1 MPKEPETH
9 FAMNPIVHRRM
20 IACALTATIG
30 VALIV
35 LAWVVHQRLGRSSH
49 VTGWTLL
56 TCVGLLLLLGLRKKL
71 IMLPLIP
78 VRIWTQFHIYT
89 GLFALLVYGLHVPTI
104 VASGFFESTLSLLF
118 LSVAGSGLYGVW
130 ISRRG
135 AKRLTAIPGEYR
147 FDRFGWHRRTIADR
161 AAEIVTQIGHSADV
175 PVIATFYRERLQH
188 YFSNRPSFAY
198 VLVPTSMRR
207 RRILTELGELDRYFS
222 DNVRQAA
229 GKLAALV
236 RNRDDLDFHY
246 ATQLRMRMWLAMH
259 IAMSVAMIVF
269 VIVHVLMA
277 LRFQGT

>member
-1 MPKEPETH
+1 
-9 FAMNPIVHRRM
+9 MNPIIQRRL
-20 IACALTATIG
+20 IACLITAT
-30 VALIV
+30 ASFV
-35 LAWVVHQRLGRSSH
+35 LAGLTWLVHQRLGQAAH
-49 VTGWTLL
+49 ATGWTLL
-56 TCVGLLLLLGLRKKL
+56 ACVGLLLLLGIRKKL
-71 IMLPLIP
+71 VMLPLLS
-78 VRIWTQFHIYT
+78 VRVWTQFHIYT
-89 GLFALLVYGLHVPTI
+89 GLFAVVVYALHVPVI
-104 VASGFFESTLSLLF
+104 IASGFFESTLSLLF

-161 AAEIVTQIGHSADV
+161 AAEIVTQIGNSADV
-175 PVIATFYRERLQH
+175 PVIATFYRERLQQ
-188 YFSNRPSFAY
+188 YFLTRPSLAY

-207 RRILTELGELDRYFS
+207 RRLLTELGELDRYFS

-229 GKLAALV
+229 GRLAALV

-246 ATQLRMRMWLAMH
+246 ATQLRMRMWLAIH
-259 IAMSVAMIVF
+259 VAMTMALLVC